1 MAGQPRNIRFDDDI
15 YSSLMQCVAKRK
27 SKGEKNI
34 DFTKLVNESLRMLMP
49 IHTWDDL
56 SDRVETLEQEVI
68 AIKKW
73 QTPNQKEKNN

>member
-15 YSSLMQCVAKRK
+15 YSALMQCVAKRR
-27 SKGEKNI
+27 SKGDDI

-49 IHTWDDL
+49 IHTWEDL

-73 QTPNQKEKNN
+73 QSPNQKEKNN

>member
-1 MAGQPRNIRFDDDI
+1 MAGQSRNLRFDDDI
-15 YSSLMQCVAKRK
+15 YSALMQCVAKRR
-27 SKGEKNI
+27 SKGEDI

-56 SDRVETLEQEVI
+56 SDRIGILEKEVI

-73 QTPNQKEKNN
+73 HI

>member
-15 YSSLMQCVAKRK
+15 YSALMQCVAKRR
-27 SKGEKNI
+27 SKGDDI

-49 IHTWDDL
+49 IHTWEDL
-56 SDRVETLEQEVI
+56 SDRVEILEQEVI

-73 QTPNQKEKNN
+73 QSPNQKEKNN

>member
-15 YSSLMQCVAKRK
+15 YSALMQCVAKRR
-27 SKGEKNI
+27 SKGEDI

-49 IHTWDDL
+49 IHTWEDL
-56 SDRVETLEQEVI
+56 SDRVGTLEQEVI

-73 QTPNQKEKNN
+73 QIPNQKEKNN

>member
-1 MAGQPRNIRFDDDI
+1 MAGQSRNLRFDDDI
-15 YSSLMQCVAKRK
+15 YSALMQCVAKRR
-27 SKGEKNI
+27 SKGEDI

-56 SDRVETLEQEVI
+56 GNRVSVLEQEVI

-73 QTPNQKEKNN
+73 QTPNQREKNN

>member
-15 YSSLMQCVAKRK
+15 YSALMQCVAKRR
-27 SKGEKNI
+27 SKGDDI

-56 SDRVETLEQEVI
+56 SDRVGNLEQEVI

-73 QTPNQKEKNN
+73 QIPNQKEKNN

>member
-1 MAGQPRNIRFDDDI
+1 MAGQSRNLRFDDDI
-15 YSSLMQCVAKRK
+15 YSSLMQCVAKRR

-56 SDRVETLEQEVI
+56 SDRVTVLEQEVI

-73 QTPNQKEKNN
+73 QTPNQRERNN

>member
-15 YSSLMQCVAKRK
+15 YSALMQCVAKRR
-27 SKGEKNI
+27 SKGEDI

-56 SDRVETLEQEVI
+56 SDRVSGLEQEVI

>member
-1 MAGQPRNIRFDDDI
+1 MAGQSRNLRFDDDI
-15 YSSLMQCVAKRK
+15 YSALMQCVAKRR
-27 SKGEKNI
+27 SKGEDI

-56 SDRVETLEQEVI
+56 SIRVTVLEQEVI

-73 QTPNQKEKNN
+73 QIPNQRERNN

>member
-15 YSSLMQCVAKRK
+15 YSALMQCVAKRR
-27 SKGEKNI
+27 SKGEDI

-49 IHTWDDL
+49 IHTWEDL
-56 SDRVETLEQEVI
+56 SDRVGTLEQEVI

-73 QTPNQKEKNN
+73 QTPNQKESDN

>member
-1 MAGQPRNIRFDDDI
+1 MAGQSRNLRFDDDI
-15 YSSLMQCVAKRK
+15 YSALMQCVAKRR
-27 SKGEKNI
+27 SKGEDI
-34 DFTKLVNESLRMLMP
+34 DFTRLVNESLRMLMP

-56 SDRVETLEQEVI
+56 SDRVTVLEQEVI

>member
-15 YSSLMQCVAKRK
+15 YSALMQCVAKRR
-27 SKGEKNI
+27 SKGEDI

-49 IHTWDDL
+49 IHTWEDL
-56 SDRVETLEQEVI
+56 SDRVEILEQEVI

-73 QTPNQKEKNN
+73 QSPNQKEKNN

>member
-1 MAGQPRNIRFDDDI
+1 MAGQSRNLRFDDDI
-15 YSSLMQCVAKRK
+15 YTSLMQCVAKKRA
-27 SKGEKNI
+27 KGEDT

-49 IHTWDDL
+49 IHAWDDL
-56 SDRVETLEQEVI
+56 SNRVSVLEQEVI

>member
-15 YSSLMQCVAKRK
+15 YSALMQCVAKRR
-27 SKGEKNI
+27 SKGEDI

-49 IHTWDDL
+49 IHTWEDL
-56 SDRVETLEQEVI
+56 SDRVEILEQEVI

>member
-1 MAGQPRNIRFDDDI
+1 MAGRSRNLRFDDDI
-15 YSSLMQCVAKRK
+15 YSALIQCVAKRR
-27 SKGEKNI
+27 SKGEDI